1 MSQFARCPS
10 GQICYSLDKK
20 FKNDD
25 GIELMIPAQNPD
37 LVPNIVYPWIK
48 IKEVDIRVSMF
59 HIFIFISSFKIK
71 I

>member
-1 MSQFARCPS
+1 M
-10 GQICYSLDKK
+10 LDALQDKSVTPWTKK

-48 IKEVDIRVSMF
+48 SKEVDIRVSMF
-59 HIFIFISSFKIK
+59 HIFIFIPSFKIK